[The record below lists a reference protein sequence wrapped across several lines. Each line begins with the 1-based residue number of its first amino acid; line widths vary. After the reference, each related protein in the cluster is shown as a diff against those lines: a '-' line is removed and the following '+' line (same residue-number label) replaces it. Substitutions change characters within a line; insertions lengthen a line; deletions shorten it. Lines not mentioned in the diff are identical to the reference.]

1 MNIKLYIIGANND
14 DKGSQLEEL
23 TTAILKKQGYINI
36 STNAIYS
43 GGSEIDAIATH
54 QNRLGVSKIE
64 YPVIC
69 ECKAHNKP
77 ININDW
83 LKFIGKIYIEK
94 LNNSHTVGLM
104 IALSGANGNVI
115 GSYNEIK
122 KHQFIHLIANDDLVS
137 LLVEGYSLSHPNHIE
152 SHISQ
157 YTNKKIVEIGLV
169 YYSQCIYWVIS
180 FIEGGFTLLTHNGET
195 LNQTD
200 LDKLLPL
207 LYSNT
212 TFSDYI
218 DIQAEYTAINRRST
232 IDKLALSILM
242 DEEQA
247 LSIKELMTKT
257 QNVASDLYREFNI
270 SEFTSIL
277 SENKFIQNNL
287 GKYSLISLKEIDF
300 IEYYRYIFINTVPLR
315 ILSRSIYLRMID
327 EQLLE
332 RICAIQYNIIIP
344 EEKKKDC
351 IFLLRYSPSALS
363 YAINED
369 KAITRYRSPN
379 GNTLANNVNK
389 GHTDWFMHKITD
401 AFIQDYHNQ
410 ALHKLYLD
418 DYGIASIC
426 INLGLE
432 ITKDKQEKKQI
443 DDRKELFL
451 AHLGEEYNNQVILIN
466 KLPEE

>member
-1 MNIKLYIIGANND
+1 MNIKLYILGVNND

-23 TTAILKKQGYINI
+23 TTSILKRQGYRNI

-54 QNRLGVSKIE
+54 TNPLGVSEIE
-64 YPVIC
+64 YPIIC

-83 LKFIGKIYIEK
+83 LKFIGKIYLAR
-94 LNNSHTVGLM
+94 LNKPQTIGLM

-122 KHQFIHLIANDDLVS
+122 KHEFVHLIANDDLVS
-137 LLVEGYSLSHPNHIE
+137 LLIEEFSLSQPNYIE
-152 SHISQ
+152 RYISQ
-157 YTNKKIVEIGLV
+157 YTSKKIAEIGLI
-169 YYSQCIYWVIS
+169 YYSKCVYWVVN
-180 FIEGGFTLLTHNGET
+180 FIEGGFTLLTHNVDT
-195 LNQTD
+195 LNRGN

-212 TFSDYI
+212 TFSNYI
-218 DIQAEYTAINRRST
+218 DIQAEYIAINRRST

-247 LSIKELMTKT
+247 LSIEELMRKI
-257 QNVASDLYREFNI
+257 QNVATDSYQDFSI
-270 SEFTSIL
+270 PEFTSIL
-277 SENKFIQNNL
+277 IENKFIQNNS
-287 GKYSLISLKEIDF
+287 GMYSLIPIEDIDF
-300 IEYYRYIFINTVPLR
+300 VEFYRYIFTNTVPLR
-315 ILSRSIYLRMID
+315 ILSRDLYLRMID
-327 EQLLE
+327 VHLLE
-332 RICAIQYNIIIP
+332 KICTIQYCIKIP

-351 IFLLRYSPSALS
+351 VFLLQHSPSALS

-379 GNTLANNVNK
+379 GNTLATNIDK
-389 GHTDWFMHKITD
+389 GHTDWFLHKIID

-410 ALHKLYLD
+410 ALHELYLD
-418 DYGIASIC
+418 DYNISSIC
-426 INLGLE
+426 INLVLE
-432 ITKDKQEKKQI
+432 IVKDKDDKRLI
-443 DDRKELFL
+443 NDRKELHL
-451 AHLGEEYNNQVILIN
+451 AHLAGEEYKNQIVLIS
-466 KLPEE
+466 KLPE

>member
-23 TTAILKKQGYINI
+23 TTSILKRQGYKNI

-54 QNRLGVSKIE
+54 INRLGVNDIE
-64 YPVIC
+64 YPIIC

-83 LKFIGKIYIEK
+83 LKFIGKIYLEK

-115 GSYNEIK
+115 GSYNDIK
-122 KHQFIHLIANDDLVS
+122 KHQFVHLIANDDLVS
-137 LLVEGYSLSHPNHIE
+137 LLIEEFSLLHPDYIE
-152 SHISQ
+152 KYILQ
-157 YTNKKIVEIGLV
+157 YTSKKIAEIGLV
-169 YYSQCIYWVIS
+169 YYSKCVYWVVN
-180 FIEGGFTLLTHNGET
+180 FIEGGFTLLTHNIET
-195 LNQTD
+195 LNRTD
-200 LDKLLPL
+200 LDNLLPL
-207 LYSNT
+207 LHSNT
-212 TFSDYI
+212 TFSNYI

-247 LSIKELMTKT
+247 LSIEQLIKKT
-257 QNVASDLYREFNI
+257 QNVATDSYREFSI
-270 SEFTSIL
+270 SEFASIL
-277 SENKFIQNNL
+277 MENKFIQNNS
-287 GKYSLISLKEIDF
+287 GMYSLISIENIDF
-300 IEYYRYIFINTVPLR
+300 IEFYCYIFTNTVPLY
-315 ILSRSIYLRMID
+315 ILSRNLYLRMID

-332 RICAIQYNIIIP
+332 RICKIQCCIKIP

-351 IFLLRYSPSALS
+351 VFLLQHSPSALS

-369 KAITRYRSPN
+369 EDITRYRSPN
-379 GNTLANNVNK
+379 GNTLADNIDK
-389 GHTDWFMHKITD
+389 GHTDWFLHKIIN

-410 ALHKLYLD
+410 TLHKLYLD
-418 DYGIASIC
+418 DYEISSIC
-426 INLGLE
+426 INLALE
-432 ITKDKQEKKQI
+432 IVKDKHDKKLI
-443 DDRKELFL
+443 NDRKELHL
-451 AHLGEEYNNQVILIN
+451 AHLSGEEYRNQVVLVA
-466 KLPEE
+466 KLPE